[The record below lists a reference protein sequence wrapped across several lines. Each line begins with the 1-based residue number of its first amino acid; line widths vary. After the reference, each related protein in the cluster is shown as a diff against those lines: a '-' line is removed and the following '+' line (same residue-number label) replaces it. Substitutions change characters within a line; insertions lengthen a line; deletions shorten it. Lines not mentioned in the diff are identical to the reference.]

1 MGAAAE
7 LMRTRPARAALV
19 AAGLAMLVGTVAF
32 GYRWSW
38 ATDLWPWPDSKLSY
52 VFIASIL
59 AAIAVPTI
67 WIGLSG
73 ELGAIEAGAIDLTV
87 TYVGILV
94 YLITIA
100 GDPGQPALGA
110 YIAVFA
116 AAAAST
122 IAVLAVSSRLGL
134 RDPRPMPALVRAWF
148 AFFAAVLVAVSAA
161 LLAHVG
167 VFPWPLR
174 PESSRMFGLIF
185 LGAAAYFVHGLI
197 KPSWANATGQL
208 AGFLAY
214 DLVLIVP
221 FIRHFHEVHGT
232 KLVSLVI
239 YTAVLVASGALA
251 IVYLFVR
258 RETRVWPR
266 AVPEPNAALT

>member
-38 ATDLWPWPDSKLSY
+38 ATDLWPWPDTNLSY
-52 VFIASIL
+52 IFIASIL
-59 AAIAVPTI
+59 AAIAIPTV

-73 ELGAIEAGAIDLTV
+73 EMGAIEAGAVDLTV
-87 TYVGILV
+87 TYVGMTV

-116 AAAAST
+116 IAAAST
-122 IAVLAVSSRLGL
+122 IAVLAVSRRLDL
-134 RDPRPMPALVRAWF
+134 RDPRPMPAVVRAWF
-148 AFFAAVLVAVSAA
+148 AFFACVLIAVSA
-161 LLAHVG
+161 LLIAHVA

-185 LGAAAYFVHGLI
+185 LGAAAYFVHGFFR
-197 KPSWANATGQL
+197 PRWANATGQL

-214 DLVLIVP
+214 DVVLIVP

-232 KLVSLVI
+232 KLISLIV

-266 AVPEPNAALT
+266 AEPAPTAALT